1 VTDTPSE
8 RKIDLIEERLSG
20 IEEALRTIAASGT
33 SFDSG
38 RAAAA
43 LATPSTTASG
53 LRTAPT
59 DPGADDDSDSA
70 MEADLA
76 LTSQT
81 AFAKDFL
88 ESAVSRASLNDLTP
102 NMQSALSS
110 LRQMVAMQ
118 NNFASTRDFKLKQQQ
133 PMPPGGLQDLPMPP
147 MKTVVSLLKM
157 QKSAPFHP
165 QPLESNYLTNTSR
178 PSRHLRRCL
187 LLRRPRRSPGS
198 LSQSLLLH

>member
-1 VTDTPSE
+1 
-8 RKIDLIEERLSG
+8 
-20 IEEALRTIAASGT
+20 
-33 SFDSG
+33 
-38 RAAAA
+38 
-43 LATPSTTASG
+43 
-53 LRTAPT
+53 
-59 DPGADDDSDSA
+59 

-157 QKSAPFHP
+157 QKSASFHP
-165 QPLESNYLTNTSR
+165 QPLEYNHRSLTKTSR
-178 PSRHLRRCL
+178 PSWNLRRCL